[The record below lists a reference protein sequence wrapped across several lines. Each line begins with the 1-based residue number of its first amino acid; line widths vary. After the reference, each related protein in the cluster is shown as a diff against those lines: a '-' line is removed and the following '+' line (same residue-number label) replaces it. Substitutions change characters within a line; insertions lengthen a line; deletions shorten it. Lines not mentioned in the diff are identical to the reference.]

1 MVFEFMIERIAYL
14 APEIP
19 SVSGTFVYKEIIAL
33 QDKEIEIVAISVHK
47 PKVIVRDSKVKE
59 LSDSTIYLYRQSLLS
74 ALINSI
80 WWLFKKP
87 NIYITTLLTVFNDI
101 LNSGFGKLKS
111 WKLLYQFFYAGSV
124 AKVIEE
130 NFCQHLH
137 IHFANVPTQIGMYA
151 SLITGIPFS
160 FTSHANDLF
169 ENKLLLKDKV
179 ERAKTAVTISQYNYE
194 FLAKQGVNTDKLK
207 IVRCGIDTGKHDFMP
222 RHKLKKPPTIGSLGR
237 LIEKKG
243 MDDLILA
250 LSKLH
255 HKGVDF
261 RLEIGGEGY
270 LDDYLKKL
278 ALTHNISDK
287 IEFKGAIPNDRVYSW
302 LENLDIF
309 VLACKQDSK
318 GDRDGIPV
326 VLMEAMTIGVPV
338 VSTKISGIPELIEDE
353 QSGFLAQPNA
363 PESLA
368 RAIEKILDRSEPIS
382 HITQAARNRV
392 TEEFELKSNV
402 DKLLSI
408 FNE

>member
-1 MVFEFMIERIAYL
+1 MIKCIAYL

-19 SVSGTFVYKEIIAL
+19 SISGTFVYKEIITL
-33 QDKEIEIVAISVHK
+33 QDKGIEIIPLSVHR
-47 PKVIVRDSKVKE
+47 PKVIVQDSKVKE
-59 LSDSTIYLYRQSLLS
+59 LSNNTIYLYQQSLLS

-80 WWLFKKP
+80 LLLLNKP
-87 NIYITTLLTVFNDI
+87 NSYITTLSTVFDDI
-101 LNSGFGKLKS
+101 FSSGFGKLKS
-111 WKLLYQFFYAGSV
+111 WKLLYQFFYAGLV
-124 AKVIEE
+124 AQILEK
-130 NFCQHLH
+130 NSCQYLH
-137 IHFANVPTQIGMYA
+137 IHFASVPTQIGMYA
-151 SLITGIPFS
+151 SSLTGIPFS

-194 FLAKQGVNTDKLK
+194 FLAQQGVDTDKLK
-207 IVRCGIDTGKHDFMP
+207 IVRCGIDINKHDFMP
-222 RHKLKKPPTIGSLGR
+222 RRTLKKPPTIGSLGR

-243 MDDLILA
+243 MDDLVLA

-261 RLEIGGEGY
+261 RLEIGGEGH
-270 LDDYLKKL
+270 LNDYLQEL
-278 ALTHNISDK
+278 AVTHQIRDK

-309 VLACKQDSK
+309 VLACKKDSQ

-338 VSTKISGIPELIEDE
+338 ISTRISGIPELIEDE
-353 QSGFLAQPNA
+353 QSGFLAEPNS

-368 RAIEKILDRSEPIS
+368 SAIEKLLGWSEPIS
-382 HITQAARNRV
+382 DLTQAARNRV
-392 TEEFELKSNV
+392 VEEFELQSNV
-402 DKLLSI
+402 DRLLSV
-408 FNE
+408 FNG